1 MWDYLATLD
10 FGSIATQ
17 LSTNTLILAIGGWIA
32 KIWADRRFEAIKGQ
46 QTIQLEAT
54 KGEIGRLAAQLNAG
68 LEKRRL
74 VFETHFKLEFESCQE
89 VWRLADD
96 AHVIA
101 AQTLQ

>member
-54 KGEIGRLAAQLNAG
+54 KGEIGRLSSSP
-68 LEKRRL
+68 RHC
-74 VFETHFKLEFESCQE
+74 FC
-89 VWRLADD
+89 
-96 AHVIA
+96 
-101 AQTLQ
+101 